1 MLQAGKVW
9 GKCIEK
15 GKRSVVEK
23 GFMDLTV
30 LHW

>member
-15 GKRSVVEK
+15 GKRSGVDSRLKKQK
-23 GFMDLTV
+23 G
-30 LHW
+30 